1 MSKGWVGLGR
11 IALNAL
17 AHTWRVD
24 VTGVEHVLALRD
36 RGDAFIFALWHADL
50 VPLLWHHRGASAAVL
65 ISSHRDGRYVAD
77 AARRWGYGVIDGSST
92 RGGVRAFRQLV
103 RTLEQGCEV
112 AITPDGPRGPAR
124 VAKSGVVAA
133 AQHARA
139 PIVPVA
145 AAASAAWRLGSWD
158 GMMIPK
164 PFAHVRIAYDAPM
177 TVPVGQDARAGGL
190 ERLQQGLTIVSE
202 RAQC

>member
-1 MSKGWVGLGR
+1 V
-11 IALNAL
+11 LNVL

-24 VTGVEHVLALRD
+24 VMGVEHVRALRD
-36 RGDAFIFALWHADL
+36 RGVAFIFALWHADL
-50 VPLLWHHRGASAAVL
+50 LPLLWHHRGASAAVL
-65 ISSHRDGRYVAD
+65 ISTHRDGRYVAD

-92 RGGVRAFRQLV
+92 RGAIGAFRQLV
-103 RTLEQGCEV
+103 RTLEQGGEV

-124 VAKSGVVAA
+124 VAKLGAVAA

-145 AAASAAWRLGSWD
+145 ASASAAWHLRSWD

-164 PFAHVRIAYDAPM
+164 PFARVRIAYETPV
-177 TVPVGQDARAGGL
+177 TVPAGDDARAGGL
-190 ERLQQGLTIVSE
+190 ERLQHGLTLVSE